1 MVSFCELCGKQTAEV
16 IKKIRVENSV
26 FNVCVACSKRGIPIE
41 SPTNNLRRTAA
52 SSSSSSIHGKGAK
65 TTGSS
70 ALQYSPKISTTKPG
84 SYASRPRPMP
94 RNRPPPQNKINLTDE
109 MILNPEFPKVIR
121 EARNKKGITHEQL
134 GQKINEKVTLL
145 KKVETGTIKPDDILS
160 KKLERFLGIR
170 LFINSNEEDL
180 E

>member
-26 FNVCVACSKRGIPIE
+26 FNVCLACSKRGKPME
-41 SPTNNLRRTAA
+41 SSNSNMRTASA
-52 SSSSSSIHGKGAK
+52 ATHGKG
-65 TTGSS
+65 TNITRRST
-70 ALQYSPKISTTKPG
+70 LQYSPKTSTTKPG
-84 SYASRPRPMP
+84 PYSSRPRPMP
-94 RNRPPPQNKINLTDE
+94 RNKPPPQNKINLTDE
-109 MILNPEFPKVIR
+109 TILNPEFPKVIR

-145 KKVETGTIKPDDILS
+145 KKIETGTIKPDDILS
-160 KKLERFLGIR
+160 KKLERFLGIK

>member
-16 IKKIRVENSV
+16 LKKIRVENTV
-26 FNVCVACSKRGIPIE
+26 FNVCLACSKRGKPIQ
-41 SPTNNLRRTAA
+41 SSTNNSLRTAGWN
-52 SSSSSSIHGKGAK
+52 IHGKG
-65 TTGSS
+65 TNVTSGRST
-70 ALQYSPKISTTKPG
+70 LQHSPKTSTAKPG
-84 SYASRPRPMP
+84 SSYSSRPRPMP
-94 RNRPPPQNKINLTDE
+94 RNKPPPQSKINLTDE

-121 EARNKKGITHEQL
+121 DARNKKGITHEQL

-145 KKVETGTIKPDDILS
+145 KKIETGTIKPDDILS

-170 LFINSNEEDL
+170 LFINSNDEDM

>member
-1 MVSFCELCGKQTAEV
+1 MVSFCELCGKQTTEV

-26 FNVCVACSKRGIPIE
+26 FNVCIACSKRGKPIE
-41 SPTNNLRRTAA
+41 SPTANKFGT
-52 SSSSSSIHGKGAK
+52 SSSIHGKSSKITGGSTLQFTPK
-65 TTGSS
+65 T
-70 ALQYSPKISTTKPG
+70 STAKPG

-94 RNRPPPQNKINLTDE
+94 RNKPPPQNKINLTDE

-121 EARNKKGITHEQL
+121 DARNKKGITHEQL

-160 KKLERFLGIR
+160 KKLERFLGIK
-170 LFINSNEEDL
+170 LFINSNDQDIE
-180 E
+180 

>member
-26 FNVCVACSKRGIPIE
+26 FNVCIACSKRGKPIE
-41 SPTNNLRRTAA
+41 FSANNLRTASA
-52 SSSSSSIHGKGAK
+52 SSSIHGKSTK
-65 TTGSS
+65 NPGSS
-70 ALQYSPKISTTKPG
+70 SLQYSPKTSTTKQG
-84 SYASRPRPMP
+84 SYSSRPRPMP

-121 EARNKKGITHEQL
+121 EARSKKGMTHEQL

-145 KKVETGTIKPDDILS
+145 KKIETGTIKPDDILS

-170 LFINSNEEDL
+170 LFINSNEEDS

>member
-1 MVSFCELCGKQTAEV
+1 MVSFCELCGKQTSEV

-26 FNVCVACSKRGIPIE
+26 FNVCIACSKRGKPIE
-41 SPTNNLRRTAA
+41 SSTNNLRSA
-52 SSSSSSIHGKGAK
+52 SSAASIHGKSTK
-65 TTGSS
+65 NPGSS
-70 ALQYSPKISTTKPG
+70 TLQYSPKTSTKKQG
-84 SYASRPRPMP
+84 SYSSRPRPMP

-121 EARNKKGITHEQL
+121 EARSKKGMTHEQL

-145 KKVETGTIKPDDILS
+145 KKVETETIKPDDILS

-170 LFINSNEEDL
+170 LFINSNEEDP

>member
-26 FNVCVACSKRGIPIE
+26 FNVCIACSKRGKPIE
-41 SPTNNLRRTAA
+41 FSTNNLRTASA
-52 SSSSSSIHGKGAK
+52 SSSIHGKSTK
-65 TTGSS
+65 NPGSS
-70 ALQYSPKISTTKPG
+70 TLQYSPKTSTTKQG
-84 SYASRPRPMP
+84 SYSSRPRPMP

-121 EARNKKGITHEQL
+121 EARSKKGMTHEQL

-145 KKVETGTIKPDDILS
+145 KKIETGTIKPDDILS
-160 KKLERFLGIR
+160 KKLERFLGVR
-170 LFINSNEEDL
+170 LFINSNEEDS

>member
-26 FNVCVACSKRGIPIE
+26 FNVCVACSKRGKPVE
-41 SPTNNLRRTAA
+41 SSTNNLRTASA
-52 SSSSSSIHGKGAK
+52 STSIHGKSTK
-65 TTGSS
+65 NPGSS
-70 ALQYSPKISTTKPG
+70 TLQYSPKISTTKPS
-84 SYASRPRPMP
+84 SYSSRPRPMP

-170 LFINSNEEDL
+170 LFINSNEEDS

>member
-16 IKKIRVENSV
+16 LKKIRVENSV
-26 FNVCVACSKRGIPIE
+26 FNVCLTCSKRGKPIQ
-41 SPTNNLRRTAA
+41 SPTNNNLR
-52 SSSSSSIHGKGAK
+52 
-65 TTGSS
+65 TTGAIHSKGTNVTGGRS
-70 ALQYSPKISTTKPG
+70 TLQHLPKTSTTKQGP
-84 SYASRPRPMP
+84 SYSSRPRPMP
-94 RNRPPPQNKINLTDE
+94 RNKPPPQSKINLTDE

-121 EARNKKGITHEQL
+121 DARNKKGITHEQL

-160 KKLERFLGIR
+160 KKLERFLGIK
-170 LFINSNEEDL
+170 LFINSNEEDM

>member
-26 FNVCVACSKRGIPIE
+26 FNVCIACSKRGKAIE
-41 SPTNNLRRTAA
+41 SSTNTLRTASL
-52 SSSSSSIHGKGAK
+52 SSSTHGKSTK
-65 TTGSS
+65 NPGSS
-70 ALQYSPKISTTKPG
+70 TLQYSPKTSTTKQG
-84 SYASRPRPMP
+84 SYSSRPRPMP

-121 EARNKKGITHEQL
+121 EARSKKGMTHEQL

-145 KKVETGTIKPDDILS
+145 KKIETGTIKPDDILS

-170 LFINSNEEDL
+170 LFIN
-180 E
+180 

>member
-26 FNVCVACSKRGIPIE
+26 FNVCLACSKRGKPIE
-41 SPTNNLRRTAA
+41 SSTNNLRTKATT
-52 SSSSSSIHGKGAK
+52 IHGKSTK
-65 TTGSS
+65 ITERST
-70 ALQYSPKISTTKPG
+70 LQYSPKTSTTKPG
-84 SYASRPRPMP
+84 SYSSRPRPMP
-94 RNRPPPQNKINLTDE
+94 RNKPPPQNKINLTDE

-160 KKLERFLGIR
+160 KKLERFLGIK
-170 LFINSNEEDL
+170 LFINSNEEGL